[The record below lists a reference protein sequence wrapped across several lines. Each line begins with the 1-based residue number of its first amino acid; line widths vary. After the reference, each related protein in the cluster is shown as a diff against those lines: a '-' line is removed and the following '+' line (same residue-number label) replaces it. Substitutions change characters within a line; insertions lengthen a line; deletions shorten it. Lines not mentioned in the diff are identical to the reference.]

1 MIRYHLVLTQQR
13 HTRHD
18 SANAPKTCA
27 CVRNVFN
34 SSLISNKCI
43 DRHFIDAF
51 VDMKRVLVVIF
62 FCVDFSNLRFADAFS
77 CIHSVIFLALFCTIF
92 AGGEKIT
99 KHRGG
104 L

>member
-1 MIRYHLVLTQQR
+1 MIRDHLVLTQQS

-43 DRHFIDAF
+43 DRHFVDAF

-62 FCVDFSNLRFADAFS
+62 LW
-77 CIHSVIFLALFCTIF
+77 IFLTCALRTRFLVFTRLF
-92 AGGEKIT
+92 F
-99 KHRGG
+99 
-104 L
+104 